1 MIGCCGNRFRSL
13 MLLAPA
19 PSASCARSPPPC
31 PILLPAL
38 SPGFVPLLLILQNPE
53 VLLPHANAILTAVI
67 GAMASGAEHDKIQAA
82 AIKALTNSL
91 EFCRENFNSK
101 EERDQIMMVCG
112 PISPPHL
119 SCLAHLSLPLF
130 FVVLNSMWW

>member
-1 MIGCCGNRFRSL
+1 
-13 MLLAPA
+13 
-19 PSASCARSPPPC
+19 
-31 PILLPAL
+31 
-38 SPGFVPLLLILQNPE
+38 
-53 VLLPHANAILTAVI
+53 
-67 GAMASGAEHDKIQAA
+67 MASGAEHDKIQAA